1 MIYFGEIKKFDAK
14 RGFGFI
20 VPNRH
25 FSINKKIKKIVK
37 QKDLFF
43 YKNSIVS
50 DGRIP
55 FLKTGDK
62 VSYEIGIG
70 RNGEKIAE
78 KVSLVG

>member
-20 VPNRH
+20 VPNRY
-25 FSINKKIKKIVK
+25 FSINKKIVK

-50 DGRIP
+50 GGRIP